1 VKRAIL
7 VFAVMGA
14 VFLVASGMALAAT
27 RVTIPIIHYDARGN
41 DNLASNLN
49 NEYVVFKNN
58 TNTAIRMRGWK
69 VHDEGRIHVYTF
81 PTFRLGAGKTV
92 TLHSG
97 RGTNTS
103 SHLYWQ
109 RSYGA
114 VWNNT
119 GDTVTLRNPLGKVVV
134 SRSY

>member
-1 VKRAIL
+1 
-7 VFAVMGA
+7 MGA
-14 VFLVASGMALAAT
+14 AFLLASAMALAAP
-27 RVTIPIIHYDARGN
+27 RITIPTIHYAARGD
-41 DNLASNLN
+41 DNQAANLN

-58 TNTAIRMRGWK
+58 TTRGIRMGGWK
-69 VHDEGRIHVYTF
+69 VHDEGRIHTYTF

-97 RGTNTS
+97 KGSNTA

-114 VWNNT
+114 VWNNN
-119 GDTVTLRNPLGKVVV
+119 GDTVTLRNGSGQVVV